1 MKTLQLTPWLIGKS
15 CMLFYLRSEQGK
27 DGPSHHFYSRIKD
40 IQIGK
45 EKVKLSLLTD
55 NMTVNIEI
63 VMASIIKKI
72 LQLISEFYKV
82 VGYKINT

>member
-1 MKTLQLTPWLIGKS
+1 
-15 CMLFYLRSEQGK
+15 MLFYLRSEQGK
-27 DGPSHHFYSRIKD
+27 DAPSHHFYSRIKD

-63 VMASIIKKI
+63 VIASIIKKI